1 MDYKFELA
9 EKPAQPVLS
18 MRTKTAVENLP
29 QELGK
34 AYGIIIQYLNEIGE
48 KPSEEV
54 AFAAYYNMDMQDLDV
69 EMGFSVAKPLAG
81 KGEIQASEIPAG
93 KQVSYLYKGPYHQME
108 PVYTAMMAWISKNS
122 YTPTGTA
129 YEFYYNSPMDVA
141 ESELLTKIVLPL
153 K

>member
-1 MDYKFELA
+1 MNYKFELT
-9 EKPAQPVLS
+9 EQQAQPVLS
-18 MRTKTAVENLP
+18 MRTRTAVENLP

-34 AYGIIIQYLNEIGE
+34 AYEAITQYLNEIGE
-48 KPSEEV
+48 KPSPEA

-69 EMGFSVAKPLAG
+69 EMGFPVAKSLEG

-93 KQVSYLYKGPYHQME
+93 KQVSYLYKGPYHQTE
-108 PVYTAMMAWISKNS
+108 PVYTAMMEWVNKNG

-129 YEFYYNSPMDVA
+129 YEFYYNSPMDVP
-141 ESELLTKIVLPL
+141 ESELLTKIVFPL